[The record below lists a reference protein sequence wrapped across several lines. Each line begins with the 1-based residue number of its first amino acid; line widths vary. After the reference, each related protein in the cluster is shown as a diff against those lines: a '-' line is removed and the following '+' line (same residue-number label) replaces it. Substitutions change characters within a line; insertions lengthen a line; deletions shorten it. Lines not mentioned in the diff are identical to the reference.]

1 MKEFCSNGL
10 FPAPVAVV
18 GTIQRQYHVELVGR
32 LPDVRVGYY
41 VVTTERKLTHP
52 ATMIIAERAKAGL
65 LRDPKL
71 ELC

>member
-1 MKEFCSNGL
+1 MAG
-10 FPAPVAVV
+10 A
-18 GTIQRQYHVELVGR
+18 IQRQYGVELIGR

-52 ATMIIAERAKAGL
+52 AIKIIADCAKSGL
-65 LRDPKL
+65 LHEPKL